1 MTTIIRMFT
10 SDFRHWLSL
19 APGLHLTLIVGL
31 GFWDWCTPWR
41 APSWPLDFLPFP
53 TLSFSSCP
61 CSFVLPFLAHAG
73 PSTWNFPVPITESRQ
88 QGLSQAFS
96 FLRGLSTA
104 FSGLSILS
112 LCPQIPGCNCVSAS
126 SSLPLTQSWG
136 PQGEKTVPFVQPLIH
151 SFSKDLLD
159 SYYMP
164 DSALETREKAVNKT

>member
-1 MTTIIRMFT
+1 MIPNIGWFSILLEYYARVTFAKIKKKK
-10 SDFRHWLSL
+10 SQESSN
-19 APGLHLTLIVGL
+19 
-31 GFWDWCTPWR
+31 CY
-41 APSWPLDFLPFP
+41 PL
-53 TLSFSSCP
+53 
-61 CSFVLPFLAHAG
+61 
-73 PSTWNFPVPITESRQ
+73 PISK
-88 QGLSQAFS
+88 AFNWANS
-96 FLRGLSTA
+96 IKGDRVIYWSYL
-104 FSGLSILS
+104 GLSILS